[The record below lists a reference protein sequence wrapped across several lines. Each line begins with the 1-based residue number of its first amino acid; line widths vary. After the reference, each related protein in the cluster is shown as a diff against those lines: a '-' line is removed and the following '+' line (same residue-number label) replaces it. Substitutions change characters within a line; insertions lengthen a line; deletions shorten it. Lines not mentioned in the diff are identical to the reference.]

1 MLGRFFMK
9 KMKKIDFI
17 RIGFLFI
24 VCKTEKMK
32 NITEIEKELLK
43 IQKQKEIEL
52 KNGNYEMIAHLR
64 DKELDLQ
71 KQIQTLKNNLQ

>member
-1 MLGRFFMK
+1 
-9 KMKKIDFI
+9 
-17 RIGFLFI
+17 
-24 VCKTEKMK
+24 MK